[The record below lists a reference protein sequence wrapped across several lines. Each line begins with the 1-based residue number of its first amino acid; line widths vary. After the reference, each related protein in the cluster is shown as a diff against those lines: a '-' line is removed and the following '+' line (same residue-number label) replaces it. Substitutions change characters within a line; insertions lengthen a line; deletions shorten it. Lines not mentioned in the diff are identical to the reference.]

1 MMRPLELGEVMDMGF
16 RLWWRT
22 LKEVLPWT
30 LLFSLPLAALQG
42 YIAYLNSS
50 LTESIQEDTGLF
62 EPSVGNETV
71 DQLES
76 LRVQIGG
83 TGLTLVVTLFGTIIL
98 SGALT
103 AYFAERLLNRDTP
116 IKECLKVGFRRV
128 FPLLGTALLVGIL
141 MILGCFALCIGFF
154 FVWTVASVASQAV
167 VVERAGPIQALK
179 RSYNLSMPRFW
190 PLLGL
195 LIVSRIVVGAMG
207 IPFGFISSGGSLL
220 AFFGDRQLAGAI
232 LQGIAAAL
240 SAAVTTP
247 LSAAFLVI
255 VYFDLRVRGEGLDL
269 QLAAQGL
276 GTAR

>member
-1 MMRPLELGEVMDMGF
+1 L
-16 RLWWRT
+16 
-22 LKEVLPWT
+22 
-30 LLFSLPLAALQG
+30 
-42 YIAYLNSS
+42 I
-50 LTESIQEDTGLF
+50 
-62 EPSVGNETV
+62 PSVGAEPL

-83 TGLTLVVTLFGTIIL
+83 ASVTLIVTLFGTIIL

-128 FPLLGTALLVGIL
+128 FPLIGTGLLVFVL
-141 MILGCFALCIGFF
+141 MMLGCFALCIGFF

-207 IPFGFISSGGSLL
+207 IPFGLISSGGSLL
-220 AFFGDRQLAGAI
+220 SIFGDRQLEGAI
-232 LQGIAAAL
+232 LQGVSAAL

-269 QLAAQGL
+269 QLAAEGL
-276 GTAR
+276 GQARS